1 MKRNLLKC
9 ILWVLL
15 LAGCFPL
22 LAVAGAQQKEQRY
35 KIAVCDW
42 MILKRQ
48 KIGSFQLVHELKG
61 DGVEL
66 DMGGLGKRERFD
78 NKLRE
83 PHFQQLFRETAQKFQ
98 VEVSSIAM
106 SGFYGQSFLERT
118 NYKELVR
125 ECLDAMQVMG
135 AKVAFLPLGGI
146 KAGWENEPELRM
158 AVVKRLKEVG
168 DMAASEGLVIG
179 IETQLDA
186 KGEVK
191 LLKEINSPGVSRS
204 ISNFRM
210 HWRMDGICAK
220 SLRFWGKREFVR
232 FIAQIRTELPCRST
246 SGWT

>member
-9 ILWVLL
+9 ILWALL
-15 LAGCFPL
+15 LAECFPL

-98 VEVSSIAM
+98 VEVPSIAM

-146 KAGWENEPELRM
+146 KAGWENEP
-158 AVVKRLKEVG
+158 
-168 DMAASEGLVIG
+168 
-179 IETQLDA
+179 
-186 KGEVK
+186 
-191 LLKEINSPGVSRS
+191 
-204 ISNFRM
+204 
-210 HWRMDGICAK
+210 
-220 SLRFWGKREFVR
+220 
-232 FIAQIRTELPCRST
+232 AQVQ
-246 SGWT
+246 G